1 MTLDHDT
8 PATIQAAPSSSRVLG
23 LDALRGLAIL
33 LMCLSGIVPALLPNW
48 MYHGYYPMYRP
59 DDAGNWVGDP
69 ANRFR
74 FDGHWAAF
82 TWVDWV
88 FPMFLFAMGA
98 AIPMA
103 LSARR
108 DRGERARSLLKHVFW
123 RWLLLLLFGV
133 YVGQV
138 APADIDPTG
147 GTSTAWLALLA
158 FAIPFAVLVQLPR
171 DTPESVVR
179 GLRIGGLLSAALL
192 LLFLNTRTGA
202 EFSWKRHDIIIVVLA
217 HAFLVASLLW
227 LLLPSRW
234 WWVRLLVALP
244 IMLLAHHQSIGGKDF
259 ASLRWLDSLHPKV
272 AELSTRA
279 TNYLNFTY
287 VTDREPEKRHSVLN
301 VPTLLDDATGGRIRV
316 VEPLKPYLN
325 FSPLWNFTWLK
336 FLWCVIPGTIIGDLL
351 LRGLGTGDAGAWS
364 RRQTCLFSAVALAT
378 TVGLFA
384 GLRHY
389 GYPKD
394 AFVLFR
400 TPWLVL
406 ITGVLPATVLVV
418 LMFLWRD
425 RTPGTLRHVFVWS
438 AVLVGIGLALALAPG
453 AGHNGFFERGIS
465 KGPPATLSWYLLSTG
480 LAILWLVVFAAWI
493 DLGQSRWFGLLTANG
508 QNPML
513 AYLGIRNLLA
523 PLVTLPLL
531 LPFADTLGASSLDGY
546 FARQLASPWA
556 GFAWALLKTILLA
569 VMVWGFTRRRLVWRA

>member
-1 MTLDHDT
+1 MTLDHET
-8 PATIQAAPSSSRVLG
+8 PPTIQKATSTPRVLG

-33 LMCLSGIVPALLPNW
+33 LMCLSGIVPAMLPNW

-69 ANRFR
+69 ANRFK
-74 FDGHWAAF
+74 FDGLWSAF

-98 AIPMA
+98 AIPLA

-108 DRGERARSLLKHVFW
+108 ARGERVLSLLKHVVS

-133 YVGQV
+133 YVQQV
-138 APADIDPTG
+138 TMGFIG
-147 GTSTAWLALLA
+147 GSDTSRAWLALLG

-171 DTPESVVR
+171 ETPKQVVR
-179 GLRIGGLLSAALL
+179 GLRIGGLLSAAFL
-192 LLFLNTRTGA
+192 LLFLNTRPGSS
-202 EFSWKRHDIIIVVLA
+202 FSWKNHDIIIVVLA
-217 HAFLVASLLW
+217 HTFLVASLLW

-234 WWVRLLVALP
+234 WWARLLVALP
-244 IMLLAHHQSIGGKDF
+244 IMLLAHHQSIGGKDY

-272 AELSTRA
+272 AEVSARA

-287 VTDREPEKRHSVLN
+287 VTSKEPDRRHSVLD
-301 VPTLLDDATGGRIRV
+301 VPTLLDDATGGRIEV
-316 VEPLKPYLN
+316 ADQLKPYLN

-351 LRGLGTGDAGAWS
+351 LRGMSAGSAGTWS
-364 RRQTCLFSAVALAT
+364 RRESWIFTGVLLAT

-394 AFVLFR
+394 AFVLLR

-406 ITGVLPATVLVV
+406 LTGVLPAIALVI
-418 LMFLWRD
+418 LMFLWRE
-425 RTPGTLRHVFVWS
+425 RTPKTLLNVFVG
-438 AVLVGIGLALALAPG
+438 AMVLLGIGLALALAPG

-480 LAILWLVVFAAWI
+480 LAVLWLVLFTVWI
-493 DLGQSRWFGLLTANG
+493 DLRQSWGFGLLTANG

-523 PLVTLPLL
+523 PLVALPLL
-531 LPFADTLGASSLDGY
+531 APFADSLGASSLDGY
-546 FARQLASPWA
+546 FAKLLTSPWA
-556 GFAWALLKTILLA
+556 GFLWAMFKTLLLA